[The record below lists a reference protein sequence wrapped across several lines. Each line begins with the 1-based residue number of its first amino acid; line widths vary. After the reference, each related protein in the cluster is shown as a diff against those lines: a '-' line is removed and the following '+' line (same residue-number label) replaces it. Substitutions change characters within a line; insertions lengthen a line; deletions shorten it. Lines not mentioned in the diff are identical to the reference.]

1 MELREKYISEM
12 RELFIEMDRDS
23 SGTVSLDEIQ
33 SYLQDPRVQSY
44 FQALGLDTKDTERLF
59 KLIDDDESGDVDV
72 DEFLEGC
79 LRLKGQA
86 RSIDLHALMHECRKL
101 EREMHALMDVDNV
114 ERISKA
120 SSRPS

>member
-44 FQALGLDTKDTERLF
+44 FQALGLDPNDTERLF
-59 KLIDDDESGDVDV
+59 KLIDHDDSGDVDV

-86 RSIDLHALMHECRKL
+86 RSVDVISLMHDLKGVENKIDLLVSIAQG
-101 EREMHALMDVDNV
+101 ERH
-114 ERISKA
+114 
-120 SSRPS
+120 P